1 MILLFIMID
10 RYRKQLNRANK
21 WKSDYFAIKSVLDDE
36 RNKVDLV
43 ARLAGVNLKEA
54 EKEARKKG
62 LWKEPE
68 SWMGHHPMDVNEEW
82 WKYETRKRS
91 DDIKPK
97 KKSFKDI
104 DIAKIAAEI
113 KAKKKGLWPEP
124 ESWKDRNTGA
134 LKKKLK

>member
-1 MILLFIMID
+1 MIYEILFSVVGVLMILLFIMID
-10 RYRKQLNRANK
+10 KYRKQLNRADK

-43 ARLAGVNLKEA
+43 SRLAGVNLKEA

-68 SWMGHHPMDVNEEW
+68 PW
-82 WKYETRKRS
+82 TRKKS
-91 DDIKPK
+91 DDSKPK
-97 KKSFKDI
+97 KSCFKDI

-113 KAKKKGLWPEP
+113 KARKEK
-124 ESWKDRNTGA
+124 A
-134 LKKKLK
+134 